1 MTPVRLT
8 LLLAIVAYVGFD
20 LSSPAV
26 PGAFMFDAAGWVDSV
41 DAVGDRPVG
50 KVVLATTPVR
60 DRLTASAPRTGAK
73 SRLSSSPKVAPP
85 RLPVVV
91 CYRPRAMCAPSRL
104 AEDPV

>member
-1 MTPVRLT
+1 MTPVRRT
-8 LLLAIVAYVGFD
+8 LLLAILAYVGFD

-50 KVVLATTPVR
+50 KVLPTTPVR
-60 DRLTASAPRTGAK
+60 DQLTASAPRTDAK
-73 SRLSSSPKVAPP
+73 SRLSSSSEVSPP
-85 RLPVVV
+85 RLPGVVR
-91 CYRPRAMCAPSRL
+91 YRPRAMCAPSRL